1 MQMGI
6 REGERRAEAS
16 ETVWNF
22 AVVGRGTERLFAEL
36 KLYIEREGGKVK
48 YQRLSGYEFHVQEV
62 LPENRLES
70 ESVHLTC
77 GRCGKEVFQSTS
89 KTYDPKAL
97 RKAVTEHERECPE
110 TRRRS

>member
-1 MQMGI
+1 MQVNRGA
-6 REGERRAEAS
+6 GAS

-36 KLYIEREGGKVK
+36 KLYIERQGGKVK

-62 LPENRLES
+62 LPNSRLES

-110 TRRRS
+110 ARRRS